1 MRYNIKK
8 LTFNQGSTDPKP
20 AIFYKEMYGR
30 GEVQALPPGR
40 GFKGK
45 VLIPLEAHTPK
56 VIPVE
61 LFLAMVLSFYG
72 G

>member
-45 VLIPLEAHTPK
+45 IVFEGLPLEEGLYGRLT
-56 VIPVE
+56 
-61 LFLAMVLSFYG
+61 LSIFMPS
-72 G
+72 